1 MVKLEETRIEV
12 KMPARRVSRSVPA
25 GGQGPM
31 VLARM
36 VKKAAKRPLKN
47 ISSDPSQIMTPMAS
61 IGGRSWV
68 IFPWGAGTSAETA
81 WVTDEFLVDRAAT
94 TPTREGSG
102 IRLPAGAPKA
112 QVSATRPGGARRAAR
127 RAAASVW

>member
-1 MVKLEETRIEV
+1 MKA
-12 KMPARRVSRSVPA
+12 PARRVSRSVPA

-61 IGGRSWV
+61 IGGRSWT
-68 IFPWGAGTSAETA
+68 IFPWGAGASAERA
-81 WVTDEFLVDRAAT
+81 WVTGEFLADPGAT
-94 TPTREGSG
+94 TPTRRG
-102 IRLPAGAPKA
+102 
-112 QVSATRPGGARRAAR
+112 RPGGP
-127 RAAASVW
+127 